1 MPASPERT
9 ALYRFF
15 DADGR
20 LLYVGVSGN
29 TESRWRQHAESKPWW
44 PDVAEK
50 TTEWLDSRPDALDA
64 ERAAIRTEKPLYN
77 HQNAVSPILAHISP
91 QRLNEVPNGT
101 WRPYEF
107 LAHELR
113 GFVQSGCLRP
123 GDRFPVV
130 RELIELYGVSSVTVQ
145 RAMDV
150 LKRQGF
156 AVGRAGFGICA
167 ALPAGFRHE
176 EADDP
181 QPEGVIEP
189 LPNHRAA
196 PSPRA
201 CHDLGVPEGSIL
213 GGKSWVRKI
222 DGQAVEV
229 VHYYA
234 HPEAKPG
241 DAVHKTRDKI
251 TADPPTTDVVEIL
264 GLAPLLAIRR
274 VTYTEDGRPLAL
286 YEIAKNGHLLSMR
299 YRY

>member
-1 MPASPERT
+1 MPESPERT

-15 DADGR
+15 NAAGQ

-29 TESRWRQHAESKPWW
+29 TETRWRQHAESKPWW

-50 TTEWLDSRPDALDA
+50 TTQWLDGRPEALDA
-64 ERAAIRTEKPLYN
+64 ERVAIRTEKPLYN
-77 HQNAVSPILAHISP
+77 HQNAASPILTQISP

-107 LAHELR
+107 LANELR

-130 RELIELYGVSSVTVQ
+130 RELVELYGVSSVTVQ

-150 LKRQGF
+150 LKKQGF

-167 ALPAGFRHE
+167 ALPAGFRRE
-176 EADDP
+176 DADDP

-189 LPNHRAA
+189 LLNHREA
-196 PSPRA
+196 PSPRTCRA
-201 CHDLGVPEGSIL
+201 LGVPEGSTL
-213 GGKSWVRKI
+213 NGKSWIRKI

-229 VHYYA
+229 VHYYP
-234 HPEAKPG
+234 HPDATPG
-241 DAVHKTRDKI
+241 DVVHVTRDKV

-264 GLAPLLAIRR
+264 GLAPLLTIRR
-274 VTYTEDGRPLAL
+274 MTYSEDGRPLAF
-286 YEIAKNGHLLSMR
+286 YQIAKNGHLLSAR